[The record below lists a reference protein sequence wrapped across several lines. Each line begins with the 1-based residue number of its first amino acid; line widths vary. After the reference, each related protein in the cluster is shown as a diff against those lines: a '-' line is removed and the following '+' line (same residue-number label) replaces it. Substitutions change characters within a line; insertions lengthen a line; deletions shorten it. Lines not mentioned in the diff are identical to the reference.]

1 MSYQY
6 AYFIYELYLNPIYL
20 HILIIGIVMFGLK
33 KLGGQLPPDLE
44 VNILVNHFGSI
55 SGTEDKRSF
64 V

>member
-1 MSYQY
+1 MRYQN

-20 HILIIGIVMFGLK
+20 HILIVGITMFGLP
-33 KLGGQLPPDLE
+33 KLGRQLPLDFE

-55 SGTEDKRSF
+55 SGTEDNRSF